1 MIART
6 QTRRNAVTIAIV
18 MASIFG
24 STSAL
29 AGRATGLSHYQDN
42 AAAVSPAPDTV
53 PSPSRL
59 SSTERISR
67 LENEILML
75 RICLKDMVKAGTFR
89 CVL

>member
-1 MIART
+1 MLVSAKIG
-6 QTRRNAVTIAIV
+6 RNTVSIAIV

-29 AGRATGLSHYQDN
+29 AGRATGLPHYQDS
-42 AAAVSPAPDTV
+42 ATAVSPAPVTI
-53 PSPSRL
+53 PSPSRIDN
-59 SSTERISR
+59 TERISK

-75 RICLKDMVKAGTFR
+75 RTCLKDMVKVGTFR